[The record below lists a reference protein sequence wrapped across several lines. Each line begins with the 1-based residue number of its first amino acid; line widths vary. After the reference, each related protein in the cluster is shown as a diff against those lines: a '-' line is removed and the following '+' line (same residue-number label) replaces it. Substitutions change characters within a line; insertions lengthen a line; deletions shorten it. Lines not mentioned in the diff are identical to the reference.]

1 MKTIHYYLISLGVLF
16 LFSVVIGTVWNTAV
30 APALRSLPKSVKI
43 NITETRTTLPNTPPQ
58 KNTFLPIENDQPAP
72 TREPAAE
79 TVTTDSNVILPATT
93 PHGNLPAPQDRAGQ
107 PYGELA
113 QNANEA
119 PSSVTQKENGTM
131 TVERPSQE
139 SRVLIGGQ
147 YPSSDKPEDLYKA
160 SLPAVNAIITAQ
172 KEYFAKN
179 NKYTI
184 NPQDLN
190 LEFQELGNTF
200 KTENRTALQFKNG
213 FTFILGSGFLG
224 IIYSSPTII
233 ANQLYNIDFF
243 YSGSA
248 TCYARTFEAGQ
259 SCRALGGDFPRANK
273 MLPNII
279 EYQLPKNLKIN
290 L

>member
-1 MKTIHYYLISLGVLF
+1 MKTIHYYLISFFILF
-16 LFSVVIGTVWNTAV
+16 LLSLLIGKVWNAAV
-30 APALRSLPKSVKI
+30 SPALRSLPRSVKVSF
-43 NITETRTTLPNTPPQ
+43 TQTRTTLPNTPPQ
-58 KNTFLPIENDQPAP
+58 KNAFLPIENNQNPQA
-72 TREPAAE
+72 ESAAGE
-79 TVTTDSNVILPATT
+79 NSAAILPAAA
-93 PHGNLPAPQDRAGQ
+93 PHGALPAPQDRTGQ
-107 PYGELA
+107 PYAELA

-119 PSSVTQKENGTM
+119 PSTVAQKENGTM
-131 TVERPSQE
+131 TLEKPSQE
-139 SRVLIGGQ
+139 IGILTGGQ
-147 YPSSDKPEDLYKA
+147 YPTSGKAEDLYKA
-160 SLPAVNAIITAQ
+160 SLPAVKAIIAAQ

-190 LEFQELGNTF
+190 LEFKDLEKTVNTD
-200 KTENRTALQFKNG
+200 TRTALQFNNG

-224 IIYSSPTII
+224 IIYSSP
-233 ANQLYNIDFF
+233 ALPASQLYNIDFF
-243 YSGSA
+243 YSSGA

-279 EYQLPKNLKIN
+279 EYQLPRNLKIN